1 MSQQRTL
8 RLLESYY
15 KGEFGTPV
23 GQTRGAIWYVDSVNG
38 VAGNSGKTWQAPFL
52 TIAAAVAAASA
63 GDTIMLFGS
72 FSEAVTCAKAS
83 IKFIGAGAGP
93 KEAIWTAPTVAASF
107 GLSPTANYITV
118 ENIYFKPVIYTSS
131 GVPSAIRLSGS
142 NWLTVQNC
150 RFQGQT
156 GSYTAIYSPVADSDN
171 VRILDCEFLY
181 MNTATN
187 GCAIL
192 GVEAGGLSYSGWRIE
207 NCIFASNLQHIN
219 VNLRAGTI
227 RGCTFTEYG
236 VAPSGAITQLCT
248 KSIDLSGTSS
258 GGNVVT
264 GCILGGAYTDTLYTE
279 GASGDVWRGNFVAIT
294 ATTGAYGVSVE
305 PAA

>member
-8 RLLESYY
+8 RILESYY
-15 KGEFGTPV
+15 KGEYGTPV
-23 GQTRGAIWYVDSVNG
+23 GQTRGTIWYVDSVNG
-38 VAGNSGKTWQAPFL
+38 NAAYNGKTWQTAFA
-52 TIAAAVAAASA
+52 TIGAAVTAASA
-63 GDTIMLFGS
+63 GDTILLFGS
-72 FSEAVTCAKAS
+72 FSEAVTCSTAN

-107 GLSPTANYITV
+107 CLKPSANYITV
-118 ENIYFKPVIYTSS
+118 ENIYFKPVVYVSS

-142 NWLTVQNC
+142 NWLTVKNC

-171 VRILDCEFLY
+171 VRILDNEFLY

-187 GCAIL
+187 GCAIQ

-207 NCIFASNLQHIN
+207 GNVFASNLKHIDL
-219 VNLRAGTI
+219 NLRASLVKNN
-227 RGCTFTEYG
+227 TFTEYG
-236 VAPSGAITQLCT
+236 VAPAGTITQLCT

-264 GCILGGAYTDTLYTE
+264 GNVLGGAYTDTLYTE
-279 GASGDVWRGNFVAIT
+279 GAAGDVWRGNFVAIT
-294 ATTGAYGVSVE
+294 STTGAYGVSVE